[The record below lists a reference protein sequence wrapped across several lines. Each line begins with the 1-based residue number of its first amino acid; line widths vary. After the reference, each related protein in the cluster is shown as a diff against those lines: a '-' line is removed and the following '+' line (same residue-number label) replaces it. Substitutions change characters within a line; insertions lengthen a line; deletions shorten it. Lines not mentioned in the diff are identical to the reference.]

1 LQNSLALQKLAR
13 FLMDAYK
20 VKLLVTKKTCHIKT
34 NDFMSF
40 KYAIKFIFSS
50 GSLKNWKKC
59 IIY

>member
-1 LQNSLALQKLAR
+1 
-13 FLMDAYK
+13 MDAYK